1 MKRYSVAFFT
11 LFTCIISGS
20 TQAQNIR
27 DSSLFFPFFR
37 FSYAVQIP
45 GGDLARRFNVNSN
58 VGLDFSI
65 KTKSNFIV
73 GVNGSFLFGDRIKE
87 GGILDSIRTSTG
99 IIINQNGNPAEVR
112 LFERGFTVAMH
123 VGKLFPVLSPNKNS
137 GIVVYA
143 GPVYMSHKIR
153 IDDIG
158 RQSPQLLNAYKKG
171 YDRLTAGLGVQ
182 EYIGYM
188 YMSNKRMLNFFF
200 GFELMQGF
208 TKSQRSYDYDLRQA
222 DTDKRIDMLSGF
234 RIGWVLPL
242 YTRHPQEFYYH

>member
-1 MKRYSVAFFT
+1 M
-11 LFTCIISGS
+11 
-20 TQAQNIR
+20 
-27 DSSLFFPFFR
+27 
-37 FSYAVQIP
+37 
-45 GGDLARRFNVNSN
+45 
-58 VGLDFSI
+58 
-65 KTKSNFIV
+65 
-73 GVNGSFLFGDRIKE
+73 
-87 GGILDSIRTSTG
+87 
-99 IIINQNGNPAEVR
+99 
-112 LFERGFTVAMH
+112 
-123 VGKLFPVLSPNKNS
+123 
-137 GIVVYA
+137 YA

-200 GFELMQGF
+200 GFEFMQGF